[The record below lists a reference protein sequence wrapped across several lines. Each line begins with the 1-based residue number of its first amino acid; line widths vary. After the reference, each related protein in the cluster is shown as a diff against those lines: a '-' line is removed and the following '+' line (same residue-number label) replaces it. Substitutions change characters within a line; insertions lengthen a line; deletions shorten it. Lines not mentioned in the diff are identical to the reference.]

1 MVGPLPPSQPLQ
13 PVTGFEIAAGVSSA
27 HARARV
33 LMAVLLIGL
42 LIRVGGIASSIA
54 QHALLSSMA
63 AGIGLAPG
71 QADAND
77 ARERV
82 IAVLKLLALLATV
95 VTWLVWQY
103 RAYANLRLVGTRETE
118 YTPGWSVGYWF
129 IPLLNLF
136 RPYQITAEL
145 WSHSEIGNARDPI
158 GGLSGPALVG
168 VWWGSWLI
176 TNFFARLYSTMSD
189 SAKTVQGFISVTNY
203 AILHDVLYIVATI
216 IALVVIRRIDSFQM
230 AFTTTAQTSTPPSP
244 T

>member
-1 MVGPLPPSQPLQ
+1 MVGPLPPSQPPQ

-129 IPLLNLF
+129 IPLINLF

-230 AFTTTAQTSTPPSP
+230 AFTTTAQTSAPPSP

>member
-1 MVGPLPPSQPLQ
+1 
-13 PVTGFEIAAGVSSA
+13 
-27 HARARV
+27 
-33 LMAVLLIGL
+33 MAVLVIGL

-63 AGIGLAPG
+63 AGIGLATG

-230 AFTTTAQTSTPPSP
+230 AFTTTVPTSAPPSP